1 MAKLKVMRA
10 NVKTRYAAEGR
21 DRCTVCDEPIQVGE
35 SYVTKGGRSYGK
47 NWLLYCRTCAMEKGI
62 I

>member
-1 MAKLKVMRA
+1 MAKLKVMRKG
-10 NVKTRYAAEGR
+10 VKGRYASEGK

-35 SYVTKGGRSYGK
+35 SYVTTSQREGK
-47 NWLLYCRTCAMEKGI
+47 VNLLYCRACAMEKCI